1 MTAHCRLVLPTEIV
15 YICFVLNNSMMKQ
28 TITVNIKGIS
38 SFTAEAELRSVTDRA
53 ISSLRMLREGTGR
66 GSEFTGWLRLPDQAV
81 RETAAVKACAA
92 RLRAQAP
99 VTVVVGIGGSYLGA
113 RALTEALN
121 DPFAPQEHRLLFAGH
136 TLSEDY
142 HDALLKY
149 LDGTAYNIVVISK
162 SGTTTEPAIAF
173 RILRDHLRNKIGAA
187 AMKSHIV
194 AITDARRGAL
204 HDLAVKEGYEMFV
217 IPDDV
222 GGRYSVLTPVG
233 LLPLALAGHDIDAF
247 ARGMLDMAL
256 SVREGD
262 DTAGNIALAYAAAR
276 NTLYNKGYSTEIL
289 ISYEPSLV
297 FLAEWWKQL
306 YGESEGK
313 ESKGIFPASVTFTTD
328 LHSMGQY
335 IQQGER
341 KLFETV
347 IHVADSRNRLVVPGA
362 TDNSD
367 GIGFIAGKRM
377 TEVNHKAEAGTR
389 LAHIEG
395 GVPVI
400 LIGMERIDEY
410 NLGQLMYFFE
420 LACAI
425 SGYILGVNP
434 FDQPGVESYK
444 KNMFAL
450 LGKPGFEAERHRL
463 EEQLQGRG

>member
-1 MTAHCRLVLPTEIV
+1 MK
-15 YICFVLNNSMMKQ
+15 NN
-28 TITVNIKGIS
+28 I
-38 SFTAEAELRSVTDRA
+38 SVTNRGIGAFVNPDELNA
-53 ISSLRMLREGTGR
+53 YLESAKTNLITLREGRGR
-66 GSEFTGWLRLPDQAV
+66 GSEFTGWLHLPDKTV
-81 RETAAVKACAA
+81 SETDGIKRCAT

-113 RALTEALN
+113 KALTEALR
-121 DPFAPQEHRLLFAGH
+121 DPFGRQDHMLVFAGH

-142 HDALLKY
+142 HAALLRF
-149 LDGTAYNIVVISK
+149 LDTTLYNIAVISK

-173 RILRDHLRNKIGAA
+173 RILRDHLRNKIGDKG
-187 AMKSHIV
+187 MKSHIV
-194 AITDARRGAL
+194 AITDAQRGAL
-204 HDLAVKEGYEMFV
+204 HNLAVSEGYETFV

-233 LLPLALAGHDIDAF
+233 LLPLALAGFDIDAF
-247 ARGMLDMAL
+247 ASGMRDMAL
-256 SVREGD
+256 SIRDGN
-262 DTAGNIALAYAAAR
+262 DTDSNIAIAYAAAR
-276 NTLYNKGYSTEIL
+276 NTLYHKGYTTEIL

-313 ESKGIFPASVTFTTD
+313 ESKGIFPSSVTFTTD

-347 IHVADSRNRLVVPGA
+347 IHVAEPHHRLVVPGA
-362 TDNSD
+362 SDDSD
-367 GIGFIAGKRM
+367 GIGFIAGK
-377 TEVNHKAEAGTR
+377 TLSEVNHKAEAGTR
-389 LAHIEG
+389 IAHIEG

-400 LIGMERIDEY
+400 TISISRIDEY

-425 SGYILGVNP
+425 SGYTLGVNP

-450 LGKPGFEAERHRL
+450 LGKPGFEAERERL
-463 EEQLQGRG
+463 ERLLNAKG

>member
-1 MTAHCRLVLPTEIV
+1 
-15 YICFVLNNSMMKQ
+15 MKKELS
-28 TITVNIKGIS
+28 VNVNGIS
-38 SFTAEAELRSVTDRA
+38 SFVGTGDLENLSGPA
-53 ISSLRMLREGTGR
+53 ISHLRALRDGTGR
-66 GSEFTGWLRLPDQAV
+66 GSEFTGWLRLPDQV
-81 RETAAVKACAA
+81 IDETAAVKGCAA

-142 HDALLKY
+142 HAALLRF

-173 RILRDHLRNKIGAA
+173 RILRDHLRNKIGAP
-187 AMKSHIV
+187 AMKMHIV

-204 HDLAVKEGYEMFV
+204 HDLAVSEGYEMFV

-247 ARGMLDMAL
+247 TRGMLDMAH
-256 SVREGD
+256 SVREGN
-262 DTAGNIALAYAAAR
+262 DTPANMAVAYATAR
-276 NTLYNKGYSTEIL
+276 NALYEKGYSTEIL

-347 IHVADSRNRLVVPGA
+347 IHVKDSRDSLVVPGA
-362 TDNSD
+362 SDNSD

-377 TEVNHKAEAGTR
+377 TEVNHRAEDGTR
-389 LAHIEG
+389 IAHIDG

-400 LIGMERIDEY
+400 RISIERIDEY

-425 SGYILGVNP
+425 SGYLLGVNP

-450 LGKPGFEAERHRL
+450 LGKPGFEAERESL
-463 EEQLQGRG
+463 EQALRAKA

>member
-1 MTAHCRLVLPTEIV
+1 MKKNFTVSISGIRSFINDSELNKLTDTAI
-15 YICFVLNNSMMKQ
+15 ND
-28 TITVNIKGIS
+28 
-38 SFTAEAELRSVTDRA
+38 LRA
-53 ISSLRMLREGTGR
+53 LRDGTGK
-66 GSEFTGWLRLPDQAV
+66 GSEFTGWLYLPDNVAEKTEAI
-81 RETAAVKACAA
+81 RASAA

-113 RALTEALN
+113 KALTEALH
-121 DPFAPQEHRLLFAGH
+121 DPFTNREHILLFAGQ

-142 HDALLKY
+142 HAAMLRY
-149 LDGTAYNIVVISK
+149 LDKTLYNIVVISK

-173 RILRDHLRNKIGAA
+173 RILRDHLMNKTGRQG
-187 AMKSHIV
+187 MKSHIV
-194 AITDARRGAL
+194 AVTDAHRGAL
-204 HDLAVKEGYEMFV
+204 HKLAVEEGYEMFV

-233 LLPLALAGHDIDAF
+233 LLPLALAGYDIDAF
-247 ARGMLDMAL
+247 VRGMKDMAL
-256 SVREGD
+256 TIREGND
-262 DTAGNIALAYAAAR
+262 SNSNIAVKYAAAR
-276 NTLYNKGYSTEIL
+276 NALYRKGYTTEIL
-289 ISYEPSLV
+289 ISFEPYLV
-297 FLAEWWKQL
+297 YLAEWWKQL

-313 ESKGIFPASVTFTTD
+313 ESKGIFPSSVTFTTD

-347 IHVADSRNRLVVPGA
+347 VHVEEPRDNLVVPEN
-362 TDNSD
+362 TDESD
-367 GIGFIAGKRM
+367 GIGFIAGRTL

-389 LAHIEG
+389 IAHIEG
-395 GVPVI
+395 GVPVLMI
-400 LIGMERIDEY
+400 SIPRIDEY
-410 NLGQLMYFFE
+410 YLGQLMYFFE

-450 LGKPGFEAERHRL
+450 LGKPGFEAEKERL
-463 EEQLQGRG
+463 EKALRGEDEG

>member
-1 MTAHCRLVLPTEIV
+1 MESAKASL
-15 YICFVLNNSMMKQ
+15 
-28 TITVNIKGIS
+28 IT
-38 SFTAEAELRSVTDRA
+38 LRA
-53 ISSLRMLREGTGR
+53 GKGR
-66 GSEFTGWLRLPDQAV
+66 GNEFTGWLYLPDQAV
-81 RETAAVKACAA
+81 NETGKVQACAA
-92 RLRAQAP
+92 RLRSQAP

-113 RALTEALN
+113 RALTDALN
-121 DPFAPQEHRLLFAGH
+121 DPFARQEHRLVFAGH

-142 HDALLKY
+142 HAALLKY
-149 LDGTAYNIVVISK
+149 LDSTSYNIVVISK

-173 RILRDHLRNKIGAA
+173 RILRDHLRNKLGAP
-187 AMKSHIV
+187 AMKNYIV

-204 HDLAVKEGYEMFV
+204 HDLAASEGYETFV

-247 ARGMLDMAL
+247 ASGMRDMAL
-256 SVREGD
+256 SIREGN
-262 DTAGNIALAYAAAR
+262 DTATNIAVAYAAAR
-276 NTLYNKGYSTEIL
+276 NTLYDNGYSTEIL

-297 FLAEWWKQL
+297 YLAEWWKQL

-347 IHVADSRNRLVVPGA
+347 IHIEEPRHMLVVPGA
-362 TDNSD
+362 ADDAD
-367 GIGFIAGKRM
+367 GIGFIAGKKL
-377 TEVNHKAEAGTR
+377 TEVNHKAEEGTR
-389 LAHIEG
+389 IAHIEG

-400 LIGMERIDEY
+400 TVSLARIDEY

-425 SGYILGVNP
+425 SGYVLGVNP

-450 LGKPGFEAERHRL
+450 LGKPGFEAERERL
-463 EEQLQGRG
+463 EQQLRARG

>member
-1 MTAHCRLVLPTEIV
+1 
-15 YICFVLNNSMMKQ
+15 MKSKISVS
-28 TITVNIKGIS
+28 TKGIG
-38 SFTAEAELRSVTDRA
+38 SFVEANKLNAFLESAKT
-53 ISSLRMLREGTGR
+53 SLIALREGKGR
-66 GSEFTGWLRLPDQAV
+66 GNEFTGWLRLPDQAV
-81 RETAAVKACAA
+81 NETGRVKACAA

-113 RALTEALN
+113 KALREALR
-121 DPFAPQEHRLLFAGH
+121 DPFGRQEHMLVFAGH

-142 HDALLKY
+142 HAALLRF
-149 LDGTAYNIVVISK
+149 LDSTLYNIVVISK

-173 RILRDHLRNKIGAA
+173 RILRDHLRNKVGEKG
-187 AMKSHIV
+187 MKSHIV

-204 HDLAVKEGYEMFV
+204 HNLAVSEGYETFV

-233 LLPLALAGHDIDAF
+233 ILPLALAGFDTDAF
-247 ARGMLDMAL
+247 AAGMKDMAI
-256 SVREGD
+256 SVREGN
-262 DTAGNIALAYAAAR
+262 DTASNIAIAYAAAR
-276 NTLYNKGYSTEIL
+276 NTLYHNGYTTEIL

-313 ESKGIFPASVTFTTD
+313 ESKGIFPSSVTFTTD

-347 IHVADSRNRLVVPGA
+347 IHVEEPHHRLVVPGA
-362 TDNSD
+362 ADDSD
-367 GIGFIAGKRM
+367 GIGFIAGK
-377 TEVNHKAEAGTR
+377 TLSEVNHKAEAGTR
-389 LAHIEG
+389 IAHIEG

-400 LIGMERIDEY
+400 TISLPRIDEY
-410 NLGQLMYFFE
+410 HLGQVMYFFE

-425 SGYILGVNP
+425 SGYVLGVNP

-450 LGKPGFEAERHRL
+450 LGKPGFEAERERL
-463 EEQLQGRG
+463 EKELKSNG

>member
-1 MTAHCRLVLPTEIV
+1 MKKEISV
-15 YICFVLNNSMMKQ
+15 SVNS
-28 TITVNIKGIS
+28 IS
-38 SFTAEAELRSVTDRA
+38 SFVSAEELNRLNASAVDH
-53 ISSLRMLREGTGR
+53 LRTLREGRGR
-66 GSEFTGWLRLPDQAV
+66 GSEFTGWLMLPDTFPSGTEAI
-81 RETAAVKACAA
+81 KACAL
-92 RLRAQAP
+92 RLREQAP
-99 VTVVVGIGGSYLGA
+99 VSVIVGIGGSYLGA
-113 RALTEALN
+113 KALIEALTV
-121 DPFAPQEHRLLFAGH
+121 PFGRPSHNIVFAGH

-142 HDALLKY
+142 HASLLEY
-149 LDGTAYNIVVISK
+149 LDSTSYNIIVISK

-173 RILRDHLRNKIGAA
+173 RILRDHLRKKMGES
-187 AMKSHIV
+187 AMKPHVV

-204 HDLAVKEGYEMFV
+204 HDLAVSEGYETFV

-233 LLPLALAGHDIDAF
+233 LLPLALAGLDVDAF
-247 ARGMLDMAL
+247 TAGMRDMAL
-256 SVREGD
+256 SIREGN
-262 DTAGNIALAYAAAR
+262 DTPANIAVAYAAAR
-276 NTLYNKGYSTEIL
+276 NALYNSGYTTEIL

-347 IHVADSRNRLVVPGA
+347 VHVDESHRALVVPGA
-362 TDNSD
+362 TDDSD
-367 GIGFIAGKRM
+367 GIGFIAGRRM

-389 LAHIEG
+389 IAHLDG

-400 LIGMERIDEY
+400 TINLPRIDEY
-410 NLGQLMYFFE
+410 FLGKLMYFFE

-450 LGKPGFEAERHRL
+450 LGKPGFEAERERL
-463 EEQLQGRG
+463 EKELGAKE

>member
-1 MTAHCRLVLPTEIV
+1 
-15 YICFVLNNSMMKQ
+15 MKSDL
-28 TITVNIKGIS
+28 TVNVNGIR
-38 SFTAEAELRSVTDRA
+38 SFLNDEELSRFSASA
-53 ISSLRMLREGTGR
+53 IEHLINLREGRGR
-66 GSEFTGWLRLPDQAV
+66 GNEFTGWLRLPD
-81 RETAAVKACAA
+81 RTISETDAILTCAR

-121 DPFAPQEHRLLFAGH
+121 DPFALPGHRLLFAGH

-142 HDALLKY
+142 HAALLKF
-149 LDGTAYNIVVISK
+149 LDTTAYNIVVISK

-173 RILRDHLRNKIGAA
+173 RILRDHMRNKAGESTL
-187 AMKSHIV
+187 KSHIV

-204 HDLAVKEGYEMFV
+204 HDLAVNEGYETFV

-233 LLPLALAGHDIDAF
+233 LLPLALAGYDIDAF
-247 ARGMLDMAL
+247 ARGMYDMAI
-256 SVREGD
+256 SVRDGN
-262 DTAGNIALAYAAAR
+262 DTPANIAVTYAAAR
-276 NTLYNKGYSTEIL
+276 NALYYSGYSTEIL

-347 IHVADSRNRLVVPGA
+347 VHIKDSHSTLTVPGA
-362 TDNSD
+362 EDNSD

-377 TEVNHKAEAGTR
+377 TEINHRAEEGTR
-389 LAHIEG
+389 IAHIDG

-400 LIGMERIDEY
+400 LVSMERIDEY

-425 SGYILGVNP
+425 SGYVLGVNP

-450 LGKPGFEAERHRL
+450 LGKPGFEAERERL
-463 EEQLQGRG
+463 EKELKTKG

>member
-1 MTAHCRLVLPTEIV
+1 
-15 YICFVLNNSMMKQ
+15 MKSN
-28 TITVNIKGIS
+28 ITLSINGIS
-38 SFTAEAELRSVTDRA
+38 AFAGGDEVNSVSQAAVRHLQ
-53 ISSLRMLREGTGR
+53 SLREGTGR
-66 GSEFTGWLRLPDQAV
+66 GSDFTGWLQLPDS
-81 RETAAVKACAA
+81 VKTEIQGIKRCAE
-92 RLRAQAP
+92 RLRSQAP

-113 RALTEALN
+113 KSLIEALA
-121 DPFAPQEHRLLFAGH
+121 DPFRKKDHTVIFAGH

-142 HDALLKY
+142 HASLIRY
-149 LDGTAYNIVVISK
+149 LDTTIYNIVVISK

-173 RILRDHLRNKIGAA
+173 RILRDHLSGKLKG
-187 AMKSHIV
+187 KDVVSHIV
-194 AITDARRGAL
+194 AVTDAHRGAL
-204 HDLAVKEGYEMFV
+204 HNLAEKEGYEAFV
-217 IPDDV
+217 IPDNI

-233 LLPLALAGHDIDAF
+233 LLPLALAGYDIDAF
-247 ARGMLDMAL
+247 AEGMRVMAL
-256 SVREGD
+256 SIREGND
-262 DTAGNIALAYAAAR
+262 SPSNIAVAYAAAR
-276 NTLYNKGYSTEIL
+276 NTMYRKGFSTEIL
-289 ISYEPSLV
+289 ISFEPSLM

-313 ESKGIFPASVTFTTD
+313 ESKGIYPSSVIFTTD

-347 IHVADSRNRLVVPGA
+347 IHVENPHSKVIVPRSS
-362 TDNSD
+362 DDSD
-367 GIGFIAGKRM
+367 GIGFIAGKNM

-389 LAHIEG
+389 LAHIDG

-400 LIGMERIDEY
+400 TITIPSVDEY

-425 SGYILGVNP
+425 SGYILGINP

-450 LGKPGFEAERHRL
+450 LGKPGYEAEKERL
-463 EEQLQGRG
+463 EKELGEKK

>member
-1 MTAHCRLVLPTEIV
+1 
-15 YICFVLNNSMMKQ
+15 MKQ
-28 TITVNIKGIS
+28 KITVSINGIS
-38 SFTAEAELRSVTDRA
+38 TFVNIDELNKLKDRA
-53 ISSLRMLREGTGR
+53 VEQLKILREGKGP
-66 GSEFTGWLRLPDQAV
+66 GSEFTGWLRLPDEILSQTDDI
-81 RETAAVKACAA
+81 RSCAA

-99 VTVVVGIGGSYLGA
+99 VTVVVGIGGSYLGSK
-113 RALTEALN
+113 ALIEALA
-121 DPFAPQEHRLLFAGH
+121 DPFGNEEHRILFAGQ

-142 HDALLKY
+142 HAALLRF
-149 LDGTAYNIVVISK
+149 LDTTLYNIVVISK

-173 RILRDHLRNKIGAA
+173 RILRDHLKNKTGEPGMRA
-187 AMKSHIV
+187 HIV

-204 HDLAVKEGYEMFV
+204 HQLAAGEGYQTFV

-233 LLPLALAGHDIDAF
+233 LLPLALAGYDIDDF
-247 ARGMLDMAL
+247 ARGMMDMAL
-256 SVREGD
+256 AVREGN
-262 DTAGNIALAYAAAR
+262 DTGSNIAIAYAAAR
-276 NTLYNKGYSTEIL
+276 NSLYRRGYTTEIL

-313 ESKGIFPASVTFTTD
+313 ESKGIFPASVNFTTD

-347 IHVADSRNRLVVPGA
+347 LHVERPRHSLVVP
-362 TDNSD
+362 DSSDDSD
-367 GIGFIAGKRM
+367 GIGFIAGKTL
-377 TEVNHKAEAGTR
+377 TEVNHKAEDGTR
-389 LAHIEG
+389 IAHIEG

-400 LIGMERIDEY
+400 TIGVPLIDEHS
-410 NLGQLMYFFE
+410 LGQLMYFFE
-420 LACAI
+420 LACAV
-425 SGYILGVNP
+425 SGYLLGVNP

-450 LGKPGFEAERHRL
+450 LGKPGFEAERERL
-463 EEQLQGRG
+463 EQQLKVKG

>member
-1 MTAHCRLVLPTEIV
+1 
-15 YICFVLNNSMMKQ
+15 MKSN
-28 TITVNIKGIS
+28 ISVNVNGIS
-38 SFTAEAELRSVTDRA
+38 SFVGEEELNRLTICA
-53 ISSLRMLREGTGR
+53 IEHLATLRESRGR
-66 GSEFTGWLRLPDQAV
+66 GSEFTGWLRLPDSV
-81 RETAAVKACAA
+81 VNETAAVKACAA
-92 RLRAQAP
+92 RLRSQAP

-121 DPFAPQEHRLLFAGH
+121 DPFAPKEHTLLFAGH

-142 HDALLKY
+142 HAALLRF

-173 RILRDHLRNKIGAA
+173 RVLREHLRNKLGTP
-187 AMKSHIV
+187 AMKSHVV

-204 HDLAVKEGYEMFV
+204 HDLAVSEGYETFV

-233 LLPLALAGHDIDAF
+233 LLPLALAGFDIDAF

-256 SVREGD
+256 SVREGN
-262 DTAGNIALAYAAAR
+262 DTPANIAVTYAAAR
-276 NTLYNKGYSTEIL
+276 NVLYDNGYSTEIL

-347 IHVADSRNRLVVPGA
+347 IHVTDSRNQLVVPGA
-362 TDNSD
+362 ADNSD

-377 TEVNHKAEAGTR
+377 TEVNHKAEDGTR
-389 LAHIEG
+389 IAHIDG

-400 LIGMERIDEY
+400 LVSMERIDEY

-425 SGYILGVNP
+425 SGYVLGVNP

-450 LGKPGFEAERHRL
+450 LGKPGFEAERERL
-463 EEQLQGRG
+463 EQDLRAKE

>member
-1 MTAHCRLVLPTEIV
+1 MKNNLSVRIESIGSFIHSDELTACME
-15 YICFVLNNSMMKQ
+15 SA
-28 TITVNIKGIS
+28 ITNLI
-38 SFTAEAELRSVTDRA
+38 T
-53 ISSLRMLREGTGR
+53 LREGKGR
-66 GSEFTGWLRLPDQAV
+66 GNEFTGWLRLPDQAV
-81 RETAAVKACAA
+81 NETGKVNACAS
-92 RLRAQAP
+92 RLRSQAP

-113 RALTEALN
+113 RALTDALN
-121 DPFAPQEHRLLFAGH
+121 DPFAPQTHRLVFAGH

-142 HDALLKY
+142 HAALLKY
-149 LDGTAYNIVVISK
+149 LDGTSYNIVVISK

-173 RILRDHLRNKIGAA
+173 RVLRDHLRNKVGAP

-204 HDLAVKEGYEMFV
+204 HDLAVSEGYETFV
-217 IPDDV
+217 ITDNV

-233 LLPLALAGHDIDAF
+233 LLPLALAGYDIDAF
-247 ARGMLDMAL
+247 ASGMRDMAL
-256 SVREGD
+256 SIREGD
-262 DTAGNIALAYAAAR
+262 DSSANIAVAYAAAR
-276 NTLYNKGYSTEIL
+276 NALYNKGYSTEIL

-297 FLAEWWKQL
+297 YLAEWWKQL

-347 IHVADSRNRLVVPGA
+347 IHIEEPRHMLVVPGA
-362 TDNSD
+362 ADDAD
-367 GIGFIAGKRM
+367 GIGFIAGKKL
-377 TEVNHKAEAGTR
+377 TEVNHKAEEGTR

-400 LIGMERIDEY
+400 TVSLARIDEY

-420 LACAI
+420 LACAV
-425 SGYILGVNP
+425 SGYVLGVNP

-450 LGKPGFEAERHRL
+450 LGKPGFEAERERL
-463 EEQLQGRG
+463 EKQLRERK

>member
-1 MTAHCRLVLPTEIV
+1 MKNNISVSIRSIGSFIGASE
-15 YICFVLNNSMMKQ
+15 LNTLK
-28 TITVNIKGIS
+28 IKAI
-38 SFTAEAELRSVTDRA
+38 ENLR
-53 ISSLRMLREGTGR
+53 ILREGRGR
-66 GSEFTGWLRLPDQAV
+66 GSEFTGWLHLPDKAV
-81 RETAAVKACAA
+81 SETDGIKLCAA

-113 RALTEALN
+113 KALTEALK
-121 DPFAPQEHRLLFAGH
+121 DPFGRQEHTLVFAGH

-142 HDALLKY
+142 HASLIRF
-149 LDGTAYNIVVISK
+149 LDTTIYNIVVISK

-173 RILRDHLRNKIGAA
+173 RVLRDHLRNKIGDKG
-187 AMKSHIV
+187 MKSHIV
-194 AITDARRGAL
+194 AITDAQRGAL
-204 HDLAVKEGYEMFV
+204 HKLAVNEGYETFV

-233 LLPLALAGHDIDAF
+233 LLPLALAGFDIDAF
-247 ARGMLDMAL
+247 ATGMRDMAL
-256 SVREGD
+256 SIRDGN
-262 DTAGNIALAYAAAR
+262 DTDSNIAVAYAAAR
-276 NTLYNKGYSTEIL
+276 NTLYHKGYTTEIL

-313 ESKGIFPASVTFTTD
+313 ESKGIFPSSVTFTTD

-347 IHVADSRNRLVVPGA
+347 IHVAEPHHRLVVPGA
-362 TDNSD
+362 SDDSD
-367 GIGFIAGKRM
+367 GIGFIAGK
-377 TEVNHKAEAGTR
+377 TLSEVNHKAEAGTR
-389 LAHIEG
+389 IAHIEG

-400 LIGMERIDEY
+400 TISISRIDEY

-425 SGYILGVNP
+425 SGYTLGVNP

-450 LGKPGFEAERHRL
+450 LGKTRIRS
-463 EEQLQGRG
+463 

>member
-1 MTAHCRLVLPTEIV
+1 
-15 YICFVLNNSMMKQ
+15 MKSNLS
-28 TITVNIKGIS
+28 VNIKGIS
-38 SFTAEAELRSVTDRA
+38 SFVGEAELGRISA
-53 ISSLRMLREGTGR
+53 IAIEHLKALREGRGR
-66 GSEFTGWLRLPDQAV
+66 GSEFTGWLRLPDTTLS
-81 RETAAVKACAA
+81 ETTTILDCAR

-142 HDALLKY
+142 HAALLKF

-173 RILRDHLRNKIGAA
+173 RILRDHLRNKVGTPAT
-187 AMKSHIV
+187 KTHIV
-194 AITDARRGAL
+194 AITDAHRGAL
-204 HDLAVKEGYEMFV
+204 HDLAISEGYETFV

-233 LLPLALAGHDIDAF
+233 LLPLALAGYDIEAF

-256 SVREGD
+256 SSREGN
-262 DTAGNIALAYAAAR
+262 DTPANIAVTYAAAR
-276 NTLYNKGYSTEIL
+276 NTLYDMGYSTEIL

-347 IHVADSRNRLVVPGA
+347 IHVKESHRKLVVPGA
-362 TDNSD
+362 SDNSD
-367 GIGFIAGKRM
+367 GIGFIAGRRM

-389 LAHIEG
+389 IAHLDG

-400 LIGMERIDEY
+400 VITMERIDEY

-420 LACAI
+420 IACAV
-425 SGYILGVNP
+425 SGYVLGVNP

-450 LGKPGFEAERHRL
+450 LGKPGFEAERERL
-463 EEQLQGRG
+463 EQALRAKE

>member
-1 MTAHCRLVLPTEIV
+1 MKKNLTVSTSGIRSFINDSDLNKLTDTAINDL
-15 YICFVLNNSMMKQ
+15 K
-28 TITVNIKGIS
+28 
-38 SFTAEAELRSVTDRA
+38 ALRD
-53 ISSLRMLREGTGR
+53 GTGK
-66 GSEFTGWLRLPDQAV
+66 GSEFTGWLYLPDN
-81 RETAAVKACAA
+81 AAEKTEAIRVSAA

-113 RALTEALN
+113 KALTEALH
-121 DPFAPQEHRLLFAGH
+121 DPFTTREHILLFAGQ

-142 HDALLKY
+142 HAALLRY
-149 LDGTAYNIVVISK
+149 LDKTLYNIVVISK

-173 RILRDHLRNKIGAA
+173 RILRDHLMNKTGRQG
-187 AMKSHIV
+187 MKSHIV
-194 AITDARRGAL
+194 AVTDAHRGAL
-204 HDLAVKEGYEMFV
+204 HKLAVEEGYEMFV

-233 LLPLALAGHDIDAF
+233 LLPLALAGYDIDAF
-247 ARGMLDMAL
+247 ARGMRDMAL
-256 SVREGD
+256 TIREGND
-262 DTAGNIALAYAAAR
+262 SNSNIAVKYAAAR
-276 NTLYNKGYSTEIL
+276 NALYRKGYTTEIL
-289 ISYEPSLV
+289 ISFEPYLV
-297 FLAEWWKQL
+297 YLAEWWKQL

-313 ESKGIFPASVTFTTD
+313 ESKGIFPSSVTFTTD

-347 IHVADSRNRLVVPGA
+347 VHVEEPRDKLVVPEN
-362 TDNSD
+362 TDESD
-367 GIGFIAGKRM
+367 GIGFIAGRSL

-389 LAHIEG
+389 IAHIEG
-395 GVPVI
+395 GVPVLMI
-400 LIGMERIDEY
+400 SIPRIDEY
-410 NLGQLMYFFE
+410 YLGQLMYFFE

-450 LGKPGFEAERHRL
+450 LGKPGFEVEKERL
-463 EEQLQGRG
+463 EKALRGEDEG

>member
-1 MTAHCRLVLPTEIV
+1 M
-15 YICFVLNNSMMKQ
+15 NN
-28 TITVNIKGIS
+28 II
-38 SFTAEAELRSVTDRA
+38 SVTIKDIGLFVNTDELTTFMESA
-53 ISSLRMLREGTGR
+53 KTSLIALREGRGR
-66 GSEFTGWLRLPDQAV
+66 GNEFTGWLRLPDKTV
-81 RETAAVKACAA
+81 SETEGIRKCAA
-92 RLRAQAP
+92 RLRSQAP

-113 RALTEALN
+113 KALTEALR
-121 DPFAPQEHRLLFAGH
+121 DPFGKQEHTLVFAGH

-142 HDALLKY
+142 HAALLRF
-149 LDGTAYNIVVISK
+149 LDSTLYNIVVISK

-173 RILRDHLRNKIGAA
+173 RILRDHLHNKVGERG
-187 AMKSHIV
+187 MKSHIV

-204 HDLAVKEGYEMFV
+204 HSLAVSEGYETFV

-233 LLPLALAGHDIDAF
+233 MLPLALAGYDIDAF
-247 ARGMLDMAL
+247 AEGMRDMAL
-256 SVREGD
+256 SVREGN
-262 DTAGNIALAYAAAR
+262 DTASNIAIAYAAAR
-276 NTLYNKGYSTEIL
+276 NTLYQNGYTTEIL
-289 ISYEPSLV
+289 ISYEPALV

-313 ESKGIFPASVTFTTD
+313 ESKGIFPSSVSFTTD

-347 IHVADSRNRLVVPGA
+347 IHVEEPHHRLVVPGA
-362 TDNSD
+362 SDDSD
-367 GIGFIAGKRM
+367 GIGFIAGK
-377 TEVNHKAEAGTR
+377 TLSEVNHKAEAGTR
-389 LAHIEG
+389 IAHTEG

-400 LIGMERIDEY
+400 TVSLQRIDEY

-420 LACAI
+420 LACAV
-425 SGYILGVNP
+425 SGYVLGVNP

-450 LGKPGFEAERHRL
+450 LGKPGFEAERERL
-463 EEQLQGRG
+463 EGELKAQG

>member
-1 MTAHCRLVLPTEIV
+1 MKNKLSVRIESIGSFIRNDELASCMESARTS
-15 YICFVLNNSMMKQ
+15 LN
-28 TITVNIKGIS
+28 T
-38 SFTAEAELRSVTDRA
+38 
-53 ISSLRMLREGTGR
+53 LREGKGR
-66 GSEFTGWLRLPDQAV
+66 GSEFTGWLHLPDQV
-81 RETAAVKACAA
+81 VNNMEKVKACAA
-92 RLRAQAP
+92 RLRSLAP

-113 RALTEALN
+113 KALTEALS
-121 DPFAPQEHRLLFAGH
+121 DPFARHEHKLVFAGH

-142 HDALLKY
+142 HAALLKY
-149 LDGTAYNIVVISK
+149 LDSTPYNIVVISK

-173 RILRDHLRNKIGAA
+173 RVLRDHLRNKVGAP

-204 HDLAVKEGYEMFV
+204 HDLAVREDYETFV
-217 IPDDV
+217 IPDNV

-233 LLPLALAGHDIDAF
+233 MLPLALAGYDIDAF
-247 ARGMLDMAL
+247 AHGMKDMAL
-256 SVREGD
+256 SIRDGN
-262 DTAGNIALAYAAAR
+262 DTASNIAVSYAAAR
-276 NTLYNKGYSTEIL
+276 NALYNTGYSTEIL

-297 FLAEWWKQL
+297 YLAEWWKQL

-347 IHVADSRNRLVVPGA
+347 IHVEESRHLLVVPGA
-362 TDNSD
+362 ADDAD
-367 GIGFIAGKRM
+367 GIGFIAGKKL
-377 TEVNHKAEAGTR
+377 TEVNHKAEEGTR
-389 LAHIEG
+389 IAHIEG
-395 GVPVI
+395 GVPVVTI
-400 LIGMERIDEY
+400 SLSKIDEY

-425 SGYILGVNP
+425 SGYVLGVNP

-450 LGKPGFEAERHRL
+450 LGKPGFEAERERL
-463 EEQLQGRG
+463 EKQLRQA

>member
-1 MTAHCRLVLPTEIV
+1 
-15 YICFVLNNSMMKQ
+15 MKQ
-28 TITVNIKGIS
+28 TISVNIKGIS
-38 SFTAEAELRSVTDRA
+38 SFSSETELNAVSEKA
-53 ISSLRMLREGTGR
+53 IGGLKTLREGTGR
-66 GSEFTGWLRLPDQAV
+66 GNEFTGWLRLPDQAV
-81 RETAAVKACAA
+81 NETAKVKACAL
-92 RLRAQAP
+92 RLRSQAP

-113 RALTEALN
+113 RALVDALS
-121 DPFAPQEHRLLFAGH
+121 DPFAPQTHRLVFAGH

-142 HDALLKY
+142 HASLLKY
-149 LDGTAYNIVVISK
+149 LDGTSYNIVVISK

-173 RILRDHLRNKIGAA
+173 RVLRDHLRNKMGAP

-204 HDLAVKEGYEMFV
+204 HDLAVNEGYETFV

-233 LLPLALAGHDIDAF
+233 LLPLALAGYDIDAF
-247 ARGMLDMAL
+247 ALGMKDMAL
-256 SVREGD
+256 SVREGND
-262 DTAGNIALAYAAAR
+262 NPANIAVAYATAR
-276 NTLYNKGYSTEIL
+276 NSLYNNGYSTEIL

-297 FLAEWWKQL
+297 YLAEWWKQL

-313 ESKGIFPASVTFTTD
+313 ESKGIFPAAVTFTTD

-347 IHVADSRNRLVVPGA
+347 IHVEEPRHLLVVPGA
-362 TDNSD
+362 ANDAD
-367 GIGFIAGKRM
+367 GIGFIAGRKL
-377 TEVNHKAEAGTR
+377 TEVNHKAEEGTR
-389 LAHIEG
+389 IAHTEG

-400 LIGMERIDEY
+400 TVSMARIDEY

-425 SGYILGVNP
+425 SGYVLGVNP

-450 LGKPGFEAERHRL
+450 LGKPGFEAERERL
-463 EEQLQGRG
+463 EKQLRQA